1 MLHGGGW
8 GKKGAVNCFQ
18 HWAPRLRLKTFPS
31 IAEGYFVHPF
41 TESWLVLNAP
51 FSKWCPSGRLRDHP
65 ALAVSLT
72 CHSPASCAN
81 PGYSSLPSGAWRPK
95 EWVPSCSPPRS
106 GGEEPTQELLPQCP
120 GPREAECFRETYVPC
135 WRCRDR
141 DLSMSLVLR
150 RCTAPPARPR
160 PEAGRQ
166 PPRWPCS
173 GKEAASRHRL
183 GKQLKHKTRHWKKSK
198 KKKELPSS
206 VHQWFLWDLGQGKG
220 TSLGLCLPHLSSMG

>member
-1 MLHGGGW
+1 MLQGGGW

-72 CHSPASCAN
+72 CRSPASCAN

-95 EWVPSCSPPRS
+95 EWVPSCSPPCS
-106 GGEEPTQELLPQCP
+106 GGEEPTQELLPQWP
-120 GPREAECFRETYVPC
+120 GSRGAECFRETYEPGAAEVHGPHC
-135 WRCRDR
+135 
-141 DLSMSLVLR
+141 SPS
-150 RCTAPPARPR
+150 PR
-160 PEAGRQ
+160 GRQ
-166 PPRWPCS
+166 AGSPRGGPALTR
-173 GKEAASRHRL
+173 KQRL
-183 GKQLKHKTRHWKKSK
+183 DT
-198 KKKELPSS
+198 
-206 VHQWFLWDLGQGKG
+206 D
-220 TSLGLCLPHLSSMG
+220 